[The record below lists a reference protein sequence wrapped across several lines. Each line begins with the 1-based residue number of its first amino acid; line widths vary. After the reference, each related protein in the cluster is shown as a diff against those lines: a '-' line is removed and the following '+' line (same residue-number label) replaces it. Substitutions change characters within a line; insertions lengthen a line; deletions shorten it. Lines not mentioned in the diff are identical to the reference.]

1 MGDAKDITYTFKD
14 TGCYYVRLIAQNQ
27 NNCVDT
33 MDKMICVI
41 EGFNFYM
48 PNCITVNH
56 DKLNDV
62 LIPLGTGWTS
72 KDYVFEVYNRWGSR
86 IFKTTDYLEGWDGK
100 MNEDEPDKMDIYYW
114 RINIT
119 DNIDHIHE
127 LKGHVT
133 VLR

>member
-1 MGDAKDITYTFKD
+1 
-14 TGCYYVRLIAQNQ
+14 LIAKNQ

-33 MDKMICVI
+33 AIKFVCVI

-48 PNCITVNH
+48 PNCISVND

-62 LIPLGTGWTS
+62 LLPKGTGWVL
-72 KDYVFEVYNRWGSR
+72 KNYLFEVYNRWGKR
-86 IFKTTDYLEGWDGK
+86 IFKTTDLSQGWDGK
-100 MNEDEPDKMDIYYW
+100 LQETSIDPIGVYFW
-114 RINIT
+114 RVTIT
-119 DNIDHIHE
+119 DNVDTVHE